1 MFGCLGSE
9 LVPVILESTEK
20 RSIITHICCEQFSTR
35 FEVEFSWPASDSFQS
50 RIIST
55 KKCIR
60 YRVSWA
66 IFNQIPCGI
75 SGPYPGLTGGSS
87 AQCRARRVWGHAL
100 PEFFL

>member
-35 FEVEFSWPASDSFQS
+35 FDSWPASDSFQS

-66 IFNQIPCGI
+66 IFTSFHVEFQ
-75 SGPYPGLTGGSS
+75 
-87 AQCRARRVWGHAL
+87 ARTQG
-100 PEFFL
+100 